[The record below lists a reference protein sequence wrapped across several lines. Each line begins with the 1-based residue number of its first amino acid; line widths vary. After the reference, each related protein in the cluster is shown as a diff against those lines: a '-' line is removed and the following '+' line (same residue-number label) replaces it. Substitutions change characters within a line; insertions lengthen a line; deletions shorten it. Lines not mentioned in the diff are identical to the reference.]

1 MANDRNDFAPEIRN
15 SAWWSGDSRK
25 AANGHGNDAVLEKL
39 GVKER
44 EDISHIEAV
53 QMGHV
58 MQPIIGRLAQDKLGM
73 EL

>member
-1 MANDRNDFAPEIRN
+1 M
-15 SAWWSGDSRK
+15 

-53 QMGHV
+53 QME
-58 MQPIIGRLAQDKLGM
+58 IGRAHV
-73 EL
+73 